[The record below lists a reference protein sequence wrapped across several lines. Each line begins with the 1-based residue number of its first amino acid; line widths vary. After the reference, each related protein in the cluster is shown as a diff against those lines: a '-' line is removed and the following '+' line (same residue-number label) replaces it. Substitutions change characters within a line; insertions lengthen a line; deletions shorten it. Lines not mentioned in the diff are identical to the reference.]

1 MIIGIDCR
9 SILNPSAG
17 EKAGVGY
24 YTYNLVKALTESYPE
39 ENFVLFFEKSASLVA
54 KEFHRPHVEVKFLS
68 MSGFK
73 QFFPFL
79 YSHYLV
85 AEDFKHAN
93 LDLLIAPANVLPLFY
108 EGKSMLVVH
117 DLAIYKHPEW
127 FPGGQ
132 DFATRVVVPS
142 SVKRAAKIIS
152 VSRATKKDL
161 AEVLKVPAE
170 KIDVV
175 YEGVDVNRFKPQNSD
190 DVKKRFGINKPYI
203 LTIGT
208 LSPRKNI
215 KRLVEAFAK
224 INGDYQLVVAGGRG
238 WKDEDV
244 FEAGRSLDNKIIFTD
259 YVSDADIPK
268 LVAGA
273 EVFVMPSLY
282 EGFGLPV
289 LEALASGTLA
299 ASSDR
304 TSLPEVGG
312 EVVKYFDPEN
322 TSDITKAISELLNLP
337 EPEKNNLKERGRAW
351 ANHFSWHRC
360 AEEIYTSYLTI

>member
-1 MIIGIDCR
+1 MKIGIDCR
-9 SILNPSAG
+9 SILNPNAG

-39 ENFVLFFEKSASLVA
+39 ENFVLFFEKAASAVA
-54 KEFHRPHVEVKFLS
+54 QEFRRPHVEVKFLT

-85 AEDFKHAN
+85 AEDFKSAN
-93 LDLLIAPANVLPLFY
+93 VDLLIAPANVLPLFF
-108 EGKSMLVVH
+108 EGKSMVVVH

-142 SVKRAAKIIS
+142 SVKKASKIIA
-152 VSRATKKDL
+152 VSRATKNDL
-161 AEVLKVPAE
+161 IEVLKVPAE

-175 YEGVDVNRFKPQNSD
+175 YEGVDLNKFKPQNSD
-190 DVKKRFGINKPYI
+190 DVKKKFGISKPYI

-224 INGDYQLVVAGGRG
+224 VDGDYQLVIAGGRG
-238 WKDEDV
+238 WKDEDI

-259 YVSDADIPK
+259 YVSDSYIPK

-273 EVFVMPSLY
+273 EVFAFPSLY
-282 EGFGLPV
+282 EGFGLPI
-289 LEALASGTLA
+289 LEALSAGTLV

-312 EVVKYFDPEN
+312 EAVKYFDPEN
-322 TSDITKAISELLNLP
+322 SSDITKAISELLNLSG
-337 EPEKNNLKERGRAW
+337 PEKNNLKERGRKW
-351 ANHFSWHRC
+351 AEHFTWNKT
-360 AEEIYTSYLTI
+360 AEEIHTSYLTI